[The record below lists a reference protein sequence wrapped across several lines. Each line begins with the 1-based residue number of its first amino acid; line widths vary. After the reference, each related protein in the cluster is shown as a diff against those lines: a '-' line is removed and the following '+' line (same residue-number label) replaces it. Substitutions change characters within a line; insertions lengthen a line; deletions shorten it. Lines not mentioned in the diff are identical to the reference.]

1 MSWKEDLE
9 AKLADEIDR
18 RSESFMP
25 VESRALEA
33 IRMGERRR
41 SRATFN
47 KVAGAAIACA
57 FTVALG
63 VGAWMS
69 LRALGGEEVSTAA
82 ATVSNGSIVLV
93 CEVPAQDREYSTS
106 LCRLSPDGSE
116 LPPLTPPGSIDRQ
129 PEWSPDGTRIAFIRG
144 DPMYD
149 GDEVGTKIVIVTQD
163 GDESIIPLPRRDYE
177 APTWSPDGQSLAFE
191 NQGQI
196 FRVGV
201 DGSDLMPVTG
211 PHSDDLSAYTPAWSP
226 DGTQIAFS
234 GHTFDPVVKKSLQSI
249 YLSDIDGSDR
259 VEITQPDLEASAP
272 AWSPDGRRLAFES
285 QANDSI
291 YLVNSDGTG
300 LIRLTES
307 GRAYDPEW
315 SPDGGSI
322 LFTIVQGRD
331 VRTVELNLETQE
343 VAEISSVGGSATW
356 QPVLAD

>member
-1 MSWKEDLE
+1 MSWEGDLE
-9 AKLADEIDR
+9 SKLADEIDR
-18 RSESFMP
+18 RSESFVP
-25 VESRALEA
+25 EESRALQA

-47 KVAGAAIACA
+47 KVAGAAIASV

-93 CEVPAQDREYSTS
+93 CEVPALDREYSTS

-116 LPPLTPPGSIDRQ
+116 LPPLTPPGSIDLQ

-163 GDESIIPLPRRDYE
+163 GDESIVPLPRRDYE

-201 DGSDLMPVTG
+201 DGSDLMPVTA
-211 PHSDDLSAYTPAWSP
+211 PHSDD
-226 DGTQIAFS
+226 
-234 GHTFDPVVKKSLQSI
+234 
-249 YLSDIDGSDR
+249 
-259 VEITQPDLEASAP
+259 SAP
-272 AWSPDGRRLAFES
+272 IPPLGRRM
-285 QANDSI
+285 
-291 YLVNSDGTG
+291 G
-300 LIRLTES
+300 LRL
-307 GRAYDPEW
+307 
-315 SPDGGSI
+315 
-322 LFTIVQGRD
+322 LFLGIPSTR
-331 VRTVELNLETQE
+331 L
-343 VAEISSVGGSATW
+343 
-356 QPVLAD
+356 